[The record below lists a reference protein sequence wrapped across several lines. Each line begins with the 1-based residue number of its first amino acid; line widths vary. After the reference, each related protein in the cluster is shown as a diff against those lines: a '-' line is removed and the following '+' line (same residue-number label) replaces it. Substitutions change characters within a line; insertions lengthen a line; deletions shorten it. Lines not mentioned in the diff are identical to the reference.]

1 VALTEVPVQQIR
13 FDDLDALEKLASE
26 DFGPWGPEV
35 EITQS
40 LVDAFAEISGDHQ
53 WIHVEVERARRE
65 SPFGG
70 PIAHGFL
77 TLSIIA
83 RLKPSSVEIVGHG
96 SAANYGGERLR
107 FLAPVPVGSR
117 VHARARLVGAQPR
130 ATGVVVTT
138 EIDVRVVGAD
148 KPSMLYRMQALYMP
162 PSS

>member
-1 VALTEVPVQQIR
+1 MAAVSVNGIDELRELVGKTI
-13 FDDLDALEKLASE
+13 
-26 DFGPWGPEV
+26 GPSDWHTV
-35 EITQS
+35 DQDTI
-40 LVDAFAEISGDHQ
+40 DAFADISGDHQ
-53 WIHVEVERARRE
+53 WIHVDVDRARRE

-77 TLSIIA
+77 TLSLLA
-83 RLKPSSVEIVGHG
+83 RLKPSSVEIIGHS

-117 VHARARLVGAQPR
+117 LHARARLIGAQPR

-138 EIDVRVVGAD
+138 EIDVRVVGAS

-162 PSS
+162 AAG